1 MKTQEYNNNDEQ
13 IIDMLTPKVEV
24 KPSSDLRERILQAAA
39 QQSAQQSAKQA
50 KSKTVAQPK
59 RRITYWLGAIGSMAA
74 VVAVAIT
81 MMVNT
86 PAYAARKYFSNALL
100 AVQDAKT
107 MIMKLSV
114 RTEADEP
121 IDYINPED
129 DFIPATVKVIYNDPM
144 LWCIEKQDGRTLLY
158 KGADSTG
165 DFVYQWIGGTD
176 GKIGWKQN
184 PEGYVEGD
192 LAIMLDPRL
201 LLQAEKGI
209 AKNSKAAKYDILD
222 NGELVI
228 VRVTTTAQGNYS
240 QSNYMM
246 NTSLAE
252 ANTVRVYSFAKSTG
266 ELVQMRIDFV
276 VDNKPITVIE
286 SQSIAY
292 NAELTPADLSSKDL
306 STISFSQL
314 DIAKS
319 ASSPLAGITA
329 DEAAKIILQAMKS
342 WDKEILGT
350 AMAYYKDFMPKLE
363 SIYKGLEVKSIE
375 KSFSSGLYPGKFVKC
390 KVVLADGKKET
401 LTLALRNDNKNK
413 VWLLDGGL

>member
-1 MKTQEYNNNDEQ
+1 MKKQEYSTSDEQ
-13 IIDMLTPKVEV
+13 IIQMLTPKVEV
-24 KPSSDLRERILQAAA
+24 TPSADLRERILNAAQAAG
-39 QQSAQQSAKQA
+39 QQTSTTQ
-50 KSKTVAQPK
+50 K
-59 RRITYWLGAIGSMAA
+59 RHTRPRISYWLGAIGSVAA

-81 MMVNT
+81 MTLNT
-86 PAYAARKYFSNALL
+86 PAYAARKYFSNALI

-107 MIMKLSV
+107 MVMKLKV
-114 RTEADEP
+114 RTESDEP
-121 IDYINPED
+121 IDYINPSLG
-129 DFIPATVKVIYNDPM
+129 FTPATVKVIYGEPM
-144 LWCIEKQDGRTLLY
+144 LWCIEKENGRTLLY
-158 KGADSTG
+158 KGADKAG
-165 DFVYQWIGGTD
+165 DYVYQWIGGKD
-176 GKIGWKQN
+176 GNMGWKQN
-184 PEGYVEGD
+184 PEGYVNGD

-201 LLQAEKGI
+201 LLNAESRLAEDRKG
-209 AKNSKAAKYDILD
+209 AKYEILD

-228 VRVTTTAQGNYS
+228 VRATTTAQGNYS
-240 QSNYMM
+240 QSDYMM

-252 ANTVRVYSFAKSTG
+252 ANTIRVYSFAKRTG

-276 VDNKPITVIE
+276 VDDKPITVIE
-286 SQSIAY
+286 TQSIAY
-292 NAELTPADLSSKDL
+292 DEPLTPNDLSNKDL
-306 STISFSQL
+306 STISFQQL

-350 AMAYYKDFMPKLE
+350 AMAYYGDYIPKLE
-363 SIYKGLEVKSIE
+363 SIYKGLEVKSIG

-413 VWLLDGGL
+413 VWLLDGGI

>member
-1 MKTQEYNNNDEQ
+1 MKTQEYHNNDEQ

-24 KPSSDLRERILQAAA
+24 KPSADLRERILQAAA
-39 QQSAQQSAKQA
+39 QQSSQQ
-50 KSKTVAQPK
+50 TIPLTNQPK
-59 RRITYWLGAIGSMAA
+59 QPKHRISYWIGAIGSMAA

-81 MMVNT
+81 MMFNT

-100 AVQDAKT
+100 AMQDAKT

-121 IDYINPED
+121 MDYINPKE
-129 DFIPATVKVIYNDPM
+129 DFIPATIKVIYNDPM

-158 KGADSTG
+158 RGADSAG
-165 DFVYQWIGGTD
+165 DFVYQWIGGID

-184 PEGYVEGD
+184 PQGYVEGD

-201 LLQAEKGI
+201 LLKAENNI

-222 NGELVI
+222 NGEFVI
-228 VRVTTTAQGNYS
+228 VRVTTTAQGDFS
-240 QSNYMM
+240 QSDYML

-276 VDNKPITVIE
+276 VDDKPITVIE
-286 SQSIAY
+286 SQSITY
-292 NAELTPADLSSKDL
+292 NAELTPADLSSIDL

-314 DIAKS
+314 NIAES
-319 ASSPLAGITA
+319 ASSPLAGISA
-329 DEAAKIILQAMKS
+329 DEAAKIILHAMKS
-342 WDKEILGT
+342 WDNEILGT
-350 AMAYYKDFMPKLE
+350 AMAYYKDYMPKLE
-363 SIYKGLEVKSIE
+363 PIYKGLEVKSIG

-390 KVVLADGKKET
+390 KVILADGRKET
-401 LTLALRNDNKNK
+401 LVLALRNDNKNK

>member
-1 MKTQEYNNNDEQ
+1 MKTQEYNNNEQ

-39 QQSAQQSAKQA
+39 QQSAQRSAQQA

-59 RRITYWLGAIGSMAA
+59 RHITYWLGAIGSMAA

-165 DFVYQWIGGTD
+165 DFVYQWIGGAD

-240 QSNYMM
+240 QSDYMM

-342 WDKEILGT
+342 WDNEILGT

-363 SIYKGLEVKSIE
+363 SIYKGLEVKSIG